1 MKQKELLSEVGD
13 TAQGSK
19 GRRAEQQA
27 KGKGPG
33 GASAKAK
40 GTHPPGGHRR
50 QGGHQGYQQPPWRN
64 YQQGGYYH
72 QGGSGRGWGG
82 HGHW

>member
-27 KGKGPG
+27 KGKGD
-33 GASAKAK
+33 ASAK
-40 GTHPPGGHRR
+40 GTHPQGGDRR
-50 QGGHQGYQQPPWRN
+50 QGEQQAKGKLRYW
-64 YQQGGYYH
+64 G
-72 QGGSGRGWGG
+72 GRGW
-82 HGHW
+82 